1 MLGIKSS
8 PERLAYTK
16 SLHLSFQGCISG
28 PSMQL
33 RTVPPPHPAPL
44 PSTTRTQTLH
54 LPGWRENGH
63 EAETENSFK
72 VFSPQTMSTVIRVV
86 LLPLCSS
93 RANEPTTSSYLKRS
107 ETEGWELLVSFR
119 FEHFPL
125 LHLPHCWC
133 HLCSYATLVDNRCV
147 CVSGVW
153 RFSLSPLLQPHR
165 LVRVAVKAEVRARW
179 GAIQVP
185 ILALSFINNV
195 TLGRWWSIT
204 ESRFPYLQNGKN
216 NRT

>member
-72 VFSPQTMSTVIRVV
+72 VLSPQTMSTVIRVV

-93 RANEPTTSSYLKRS
+93 RANDKFLS
-107 ETEGWELLVSFR
+107 ETFWDRRLRTSCSVR

-133 HLCSYATLVDNRCV
+133 HLCSYAILVDNRCV